1 MTPWPAGHAP
11 PDGAF
16 LPHETALIATIAAGL
31 GLAFIF
37 GFIATRLR
45 LPALVGYLIAG
56 IIVGPFSPGYVAD
69 TGLASQLAEVGVILL
84 MFGVGMHF
92 SIRDL
97 LSVWRVAVPGALIR
111 IALITI
117 LSMLAAHAWGWTW
130 GAAAVLGISLSVA
143 STIVLLR
150 ALEERALLMS
160 TEGRIAIGWLIV
172 EDLAMVVVLVLLP
185 ALVNSAR
192 GAGSTSIG
200 AALAWTLAKVALF
213 VAVMLLAGTRIVPK
227 MLAAVARTGSR
238 ELFTL
243 GVLATA
249 LGIALGASSL
259 FGVSFA
265 LGAFLAGMVIAES
278 DLSHQASADAL
289 PLQDAFAVLF
299 FVSVG
304 MVFDPRVLLRE
315 PILVVEATLIAVA
328 AKAVV
333 SATLVMLF
341 RYPVRTAL
349 TVAAGIS
356 QVGEFSFILAS
367 LGRSLGLLDH
377 DGQSII
383 LAAAIISIIVNPLVF
398 AAIRPIM
405 ALLRRHPRMLEALER
420 AGADDAGQDAVT
432 SREVEAHVVLV
443 GYGRVGA
450 TIGRALQREAIPF
463 LVIDSDRMLVEHL
476 RRGGL
481 EVMYGD
487 ASRPNVL
494 QHARIERARML
505 VIASP
510 GAYQTRATVDAARR
524 MNPTIDIIA
533 RTHSA
538 AEQEWF
544 ERHNVGTAVM
554 GERELAFGMA
564 RYALGRSGVEPLKV
578 ERLLESLRNSFA
590 SR

>member
-1 MTPWPAGHAP
+1 
-11 PDGAF
+11 
-16 LPHETALIATIAAGL
+16 
-31 GLAFIF
+31 
-37 GFIATRLR
+37 
-45 LPALVGYLIAG
+45 
-56 IIVGPFSPGYVAD
+56 
-69 TGLASQLAEVGVILL
+69 

-97 LSVWRVAVPGALIR
+97 LAVWHVALPGALIR
-111 IALITI
+111 IAFITT

-150 ALEERALLMS
+150 ALEERALLTS

-185 ALVNSAR
+185 ALVGATR
-192 GAGSTSIG
+192 GAGSGSGIV
-200 AALAWTLAKVALF
+200 AALGWTLLKVALF
-213 VAVMLLAGTRIVPK
+213 VAVMLLAGTRLVPK

-249 LGIALGASSL
+249 LGIAFGAASL

-304 MVFDPRVLLRE
+304 MVFDPRVLMRE
-315 PILVVEATLIAVA
+315 PILVVEATLLAVV
-328 AKAVV
+328 AKGIV
-333 SATLVMLF
+333 SATLVLLF

-367 LGRSLGLLDH
+367 LGRSLGVLDH

-383 LAAAIISIIVNPLVF
+383 LAAAIISITVNPLLF

-405 ALLRRHPRMLEALER
+405 RLLRDHPPMLDLLER
-420 AGADDAGQDAVT
+420 SAAGGAEHDGRLGHHVD
-432 SREVEAHVVLV
+432 AHVVLV

-450 TIGRALQREAIPF
+450 TIGRALQREEIPF

-481 EVMYGD
+481 RVMFGD
-487 ASRPNVL
+487 ASRPTVL
-494 QHARIERARML
+494 QHAGIERARML

-524 MNPTIDIIA
+524 MNPTIDIVA

-538 AEQEWF
+538 AEQQWLEQ
-544 ERHNVGTAVM
+544 HDVGTAVM
-554 GERELAFGMA
+554 GERELALGMA
-564 RYALGRSGVEPLKV
+564 RYALGRNGVEPVHV
-578 ERLLESLRNSFA
+578 ERLLESLRNG
-590 SR
+590 

>member
-1 MTPWPAGHAP
+1 
-11 PDGAF
+11 
-16 LPHETALIATIAAGL
+16 
-31 GLAFIF
+31 
-37 GFIATRLR
+37 
-45 LPALVGYLIAG
+45 
-56 IIVGPFSPGYVAD
+56 
-69 TGLASQLAEVGVILL
+69 

-97 LSVWRVAVPGALIR
+97 LTVWHVALPGALIR
-111 IALITI
+111 IVLITA
-117 LSMLAAHAWGWTW
+117 LSMFAAHAWGWSW
-130 GAAAVLGISLSVA
+130 GAAAVLGISLSIA

-150 ALEERALLMS
+150 ALEERALLTS

-185 ALVNSAR
+185 ALVSSTR
-192 GAGSTSIG
+192 GAGSTSSMA
-200 AALAWTLAKVALF
+200 AALGWTLAKVALF
-213 VAVMLLAGTRIVPK
+213 VAVMLLAGTRLVPR

-249 LGIALGASSL
+249 LGIAFGAASL

-304 MVFDPRVLLRE
+304 MVFDPRVLVRE
-315 PILVVEATLIAVA
+315 PILVVEATLIAVV
-328 AKAVV
+328 AKSIA
-333 SATLVMLF
+333 SATLVLLF

-377 DGQSII
+377 DGQSVI
-383 LAAAIISIIVNPLVF
+383 LAAAIISITVNPLLF

-405 ALLRRHPRMLEALER
+405 GLLRNHPRMVDALEH
-420 AGADDAGQDAVT
+420 AGAGDAGRDVASHDA
-432 SREVEAHVVLV
+432 EAHVILV

-481 EVMYGD
+481 RVMFGD
-487 ASRPNVL
+487 ASRPTVL
-494 QHARIERARML
+494 QHAGIERARML

-524 MNPTIDIIA
+524 MNPTIDIVA

-538 AEQEWF
+538 AEQEWL
-544 ERHNVGTAVM
+544 EQHDVGTAVM
-554 GERELAFGMA
+554 GERELALGMA
-564 RYALGRSGVEPLKV
+564 RYALGRSGVEPVQV
-578 ERLLESLRNSFA
+578 ERLLESLRA
-590 SR
+590 G